1 MYLTYF
7 AQNGISVV
15 SVIVIVMDHHG
26 IIKPSK
32 DGVLERF
39 KVWMDDGV
47 THGQRHT
54 KGDKKMTWEC
64 IRDTALHTYDI
75 SANPHYADAFAS
87 RRGMGNIVEGAAQTA

>member
-1 MYLTYF
+1 
-7 AQNGISVV
+7 VV

-39 KVWMDDGV
+39 EVWMDDGV

-54 KGDKKMTWEC
+54 KGEAKGMNGRRQFELI
-64 IRDTALHTYDI
+64 IRT
-75 SANPHYADAFAS
+75 
-87 RRGMGNIVEGAAQTA
+87 